1 MLSHCYKSGI
11 CVSFLTDVHIFYRK
25 IQKKEKIEISKND
38 EKSLFMTE
46 SALQKAKN
54 DIDSCAYKRRRG
66 ISVFVEKSP
75 LQV

>member
-1 MLSHCYKSGI
+1 M
-11 CVSFLTDVHIFYRK
+11 
-25 IQKKEKIEISKND
+25 SKND

-75 LQV
+75 LQVWEFF